1 MKIRKT
7 QMLINNP
14 VYLGLSIL
22 DLNKTVI
29 YEFFYDYLKPKIW
42 WKLKTLLCEY
52 RQFPPLH
59 KSRRYLERYCRRCWN
74 KTWYFQLWT
83 GPLPKE
89 KNKKLIGFKNDD
101 LNRKFM
107 KEPVGLIVKT
117 YSYLKVKQWCK

>member
-1 MKIRKT
+1 MERRRNYLVWETNYCTEKFLTENLLDMKIRKT

-89 KNKKLIGFKNDD
+89 KN
-101 LNRKFM
+101 
-107 KEPVGLIVKT
+107 
-117 YSYLKVKQWCK
+117 